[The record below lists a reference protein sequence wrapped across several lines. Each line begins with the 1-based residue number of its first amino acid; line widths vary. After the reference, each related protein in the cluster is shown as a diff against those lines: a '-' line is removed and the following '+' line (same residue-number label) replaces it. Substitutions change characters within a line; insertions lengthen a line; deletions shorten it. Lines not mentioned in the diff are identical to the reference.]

1 MYMTMRFPQSN
12 KQVVKPIGQLPP
24 RRKETTDDIK
34 KAINNIFNG
43 KEPDEIIENTI
54 ERMKL

>member
-1 MYMTMRFPQSN
+1 MTMRFPQSN

-43 KEPDEIIENTI
+43 KEADEPIQNTI
-54 ERMKL
+54 ERLKL